1 MISRMVF
8 PFVGLALAIITTASP
23 RAHAERHELSVG
35 TATRFTGSDSA
46 QALSDDSLVLFSVT
60 GGYRLE
66 RVRVPGFEFLID
78 GALELGGMSGT
89 AFRTLH
95 TSATVQL
102 AAVGA
107 RLRRELSRR
116 WSGQAR
122 ANLGGARVHVEIEDM
137 FTRGHALSDSA
148 YTMTAYLGGG
158 ADLLLSTKRR
168 ADGSEQFSLG
178 LSAELGYMAMVPVTM
193 EATPETRGSDDIIR
207 IPEMSASLGSLDLSA
222 VSLRFGL
229 VGRF

>member
-1 MISRMVF
+1 MTSRMVS
-8 PFVGLALAIITTASP
+8 PFVGLAFFAIMAASAQV
-23 RAHAERHELSVG
+23 RAEGYELGIGS
-35 TATRFTGSDSA
+35 ATRFTSSDSA
-46 QALSDDSLVLFSVT
+46 RALSDGNLTLFSVT

-78 GALELGGMSGT
+78 GTLELGGMGGT
-89 AFRTLH
+89 AFRTLD

-107 RLRRELSRR
+107 RLRRDLARR
-116 WSGQAR
+116 LIGQAR
-122 ANLGGARVHVEIEDM
+122 ANLGGARVHVEIEDVYA
-137 FTRGHALSDSA
+137 RGQPLSDSA

-158 ADLLLSTKRR
+158 VDLLLSSKYR
-168 ADGSEQFSLG
+168 ADGTERFTLG

-193 EATPETRGSDDIIR
+193 EATSGAGGDDDIIR
-207 IPEMSASLGSLDLSA
+207 IPEMSASLGSLNLSA
-222 VSLRFGL
+222 WGLRFGL